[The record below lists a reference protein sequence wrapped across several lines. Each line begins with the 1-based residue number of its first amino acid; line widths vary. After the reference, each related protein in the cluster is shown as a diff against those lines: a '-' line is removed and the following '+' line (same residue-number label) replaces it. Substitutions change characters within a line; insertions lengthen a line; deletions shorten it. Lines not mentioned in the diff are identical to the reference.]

1 MAQPDAVDVQV
12 GNKNYRLVASAD
24 RATLLRLAAIVDSK
38 LRAVGSRHPDALVL
52 TAIALAH
59 EIERLE
65 AENRRQLARSRE
77 MLKTLLARVDDALE
91 YVDENGDPL
100 PTPAASSNVAEF

>member
-1 MAQPDAVDVQV
+1 MAQPEAVDVQV

-24 RATLLRLAAIVDSK
+24 RATLLRLAGMVDTK
-38 LRAVGSRHPDALVL
+38 LRSVGSRHPDALVL

-59 EIERLE
+59 DIERLE
-65 AENRRQLARSRE
+65 AENRRHVARSRQ
-77 MLKTLLARVDDALE
+77 MLNTLLARVDDALE

-100 PTPAASSNVAEF
+100 PTPAAPNDQPR